1 MQSFELPPEPVIKQ
15 HRPVDMRKYSIVPI
29 RAIADRRLRP
39 ATYRA
44 LLAVCSYANR
54 AGLLWAGHEN
64 IGKMLGVTRQAAGRQ
79 VKKLIEWGYL
89 QKVKNHSWGKTA
101 QILRVV
107 YDESISNRQ
116 HMDAVNFDDK
126 PPTLQA
132 WELKKSIEHYSDN
145 TNKEPIEEV
154 AITPNQTEGEVLSVD
169 ELVKLWKNACTKNNI
184 NRVITPEDM
193 QSAAW
198 LVSANLR
205 VDIFEGCLKDVFN
218 AWQAKRIEPPHRLAW
233 FKRLVNQ

>member
-107 YDESISNRQ
+107 YDESISNKQ

-132 WELKKSIEHYSDN
+132 WELKKNLEHYSDS
-145 TNKEPIEEV
+145 TNNEPIEEV
-154 AITPNQTEGEVLSVD
+154 AITPKQVEGNGLTV
-169 ELVKLWKNACTKNNI
+169 ELVVKLWKNYCNKNNI
-184 NRVITPEDM
+184 ARVVTEEDIK
-193 QSAAW
+193 SAEW
-198 LVSANLR
+198 LVSNHLSLL
-205 VDIFEGCLKDVFN
+205 IFEGCLKDVFN
-218 AWQAKRIEPPHRLAW
+218 DWQSKRIEPPHRLGY
-233 FKRLVNQ
+233 FKRLVNK